1 MIGREISN
9 LTTKIAAA
17 TFNTPNCFKVQNF
30 PFPDMYDADKTGTI
44 DLQEFQKLFS
54 SVNEWKA
61 IFQSHDKDR
70 SGSID
75 QNELTQG
82 K

>member
-1 MIGREISN
+1 MNGREISN

-17 TFNTPNCFKVQNF
+17 TLNTPNWFKVHF

-70 SGSID
+70 SGRID